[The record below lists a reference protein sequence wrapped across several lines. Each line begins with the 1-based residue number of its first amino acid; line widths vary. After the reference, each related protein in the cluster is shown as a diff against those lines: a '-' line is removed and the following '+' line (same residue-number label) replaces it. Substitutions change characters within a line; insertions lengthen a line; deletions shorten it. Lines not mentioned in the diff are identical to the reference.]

1 MVLIRDVGGLN
12 RLKAGEKAG
21 NTKLRGTIKGPFRYR
36 AQTSP
41 RYCEVEDA
49 DGNTWDK
56 AYDDVIPYDSTKPVN
71 TYKIKDFPVSTST
84 ALAKERAYRGAAGK
98 RKPQQKEEDS
108 HTKRQRARTE
118 KDSEE
123 EEY

>member
-71 TYKIKDFPVSTST
+71 TYKIKDFLSTST